1 MGREAEALCHW
12 AGTSGQAHILLESAE
27 IILRGEV
34 RARIPRAS
42 IRSFRADGG
51 DLTVDAAAGRLVAEL
66 GGTLAASW
74 AAALAKP
81 PPSLAAKLGVGPGKP
96 AFVMGDLSD
105 AALADALSGAT
116 VSAASDAALIVAVLL
131 FRADLDPALSLATAH
146 PALPVWCVYAKGPR
160 ADPGDAAV
168 RAAFRAAG
176 WMDTKTSAVSERLTA
191 TRYNRPAAPE
201 AR

>member
-12 AGTSGQAHILLESAE
+12 AGTSGQAHILLESSE

-42 IRSFRADGG
+42 IRSFKADGG

-81 PPSLAAKLGVGPGKP
+81 PPRG
-96 AFVMGDLSD
+96 
-105 AALADALSGAT
+105 
-116 VSAASDAALIVAVLL
+116 
-131 FRADLDPALSLATAH
+131 
-146 PALPVWCVYAKGPR
+146 
-160 ADPGDAAV
+160 
-168 RAAFRAAG
+168 
-176 WMDTKTSAVSERLTA
+176 
-191 TRYNRPAAPE
+191 
-201 AR
+201 

>member
-66 GGTLAASW
+66 GGAVAASW

-81 PPSLAAKLGVGPGKP
+81 PPTLAAKLGVGPGKS
-96 AFVMGDLSD
+96 AFVTGDLSD
-105 AALADALSGAT
+105 AALAEALSGAT
-116 VSAASDAALIVAVLL
+116 VAAASDAALIVAVVLS
-131 FRADLDPALSLATAH
+131 RADLTAAVSLAAAH
-146 PALPVWCVYAKGPR
+146 PVLPVWSVYAKGPR
-160 ADPGDAAV
+160 ADPGDATV
-168 RAAFRAAG
+168 RSAFRAAG
-176 WMDTKTSAVSERLTA
+176 WMDTKTSAVSDRLTA